1 MALAPLL
8 DMARLVFESLPSVLL
23 SPWAAILLAVAVLLV
38 YLQYRRLATVEAE
51 IHGLVMHRPVEQTLY
66 SLVVGSLGGILGSLV
81 LSWTGVGLIDLP
93 GSVSALLLLWP
104 LAFLLS
110 LVNPRFLCFAYGTSL
125 LGLSHLLFGWPR
137 VDLPSLLGLVAV
149 LHMVEALLIW
159 WSGATCATP
168 MSIDGPTGQTHPG
181 FTLQRYWP
189 VPLVLPYFA
198 SGLSA
203 PLEMGSWWPLLA
215 LDPAVSGGVAAYGWE
230 LLPVVVTLGYSDLAI
245 TALPGRRARQS
256 ALVLLGYSS
265 ALLLLAAVGS
275 HFRPVLWVG
284 VLFSAFGHEAMAVWS
299 GRVQLLGQPYL
310 TRPARGVGVL
320 DVVPGTIAAAAGLRS
335 GSVILT
341 VEDAEVHSR
350 EELHDALLAS
360 PAYVRIMF
368 RRGRELDYAKL
379 PRPDDGLL
387 SMGLILLP
395 EPGDLPIARLRRPR
409 FFRWT
414 GLEK

>member
-1 MALAPLL
+1 MAPLL
-8 DMARLVFESLPSVLL
+8 EMARLVFASLPSVLL
-23 SPWAAILLAVAVLLV
+23 SRWAAILLAVAVLLV
-38 YLQYRRLATVEAE
+38 FLQYRRLATVEAE
-51 IHGLVMHRPVEQTLY
+51 IHGLVMHRPVEQTFY
-66 SLVVGSLGGILGSLV
+66 SLMVGSLGGMVGSLI
-81 LSWTGVGLIDLP
+81 LSWTGVGLVDVP
-93 GSVSALLLLWP
+93 GGVSALLFLWP
-104 LAFLLS
+104 LAFVMG

-125 LGLSHLLFGWPR
+125 LGLSRLLFGWPQ

-168 MSIDGPTGQTHPG
+168 MSIDGPMGQAKPG
-181 FTLQRYWP
+181 FTLQRFWP

-198 SGLSA
+198 AGLGS
-203 PLEMGSWWPLLA
+203 PVEMGSWWPVLA
-215 LDPAVSGGVAAYGWE
+215 PDPAVSGGMAAYGWQ

-245 TALPGRRARQS
+245 TAPPWRRARQS

-265 ALLLLAAVGS
+265 VLLLLAAVGS
-275 HFRPVLWVG
+275 HVRPVLWVG
-284 VLFSAFGHEAMAVWS
+284 VLFSALGHEAMAVWS
-299 GRVQLLGQPYL
+299 GRVQLLGLPYL
-310 TRPARGVGVL
+310 ARPARGVAVL
-320 DVVPGTIAAAAGLRS
+320 DVVPGTTAAAAGLRS
-335 GSVILT
+335 GSVILA
-341 VEDAEVHSR
+341 VEDTEVHSR
-350 EELHDALLAS
+350 EELHNALLAS

-368 RRGRELDYAKL
+368 RRDRELDYAKL